1 MEERLFD
8 LNISGQNPLRET
20 KAGTTDR
27 HLDAGTE
34 AEATRVSWLLAC
46 TCDLISLFSNIT

>member
-34 AEATRVSWLLAC
+34 EATRVTWLLAC